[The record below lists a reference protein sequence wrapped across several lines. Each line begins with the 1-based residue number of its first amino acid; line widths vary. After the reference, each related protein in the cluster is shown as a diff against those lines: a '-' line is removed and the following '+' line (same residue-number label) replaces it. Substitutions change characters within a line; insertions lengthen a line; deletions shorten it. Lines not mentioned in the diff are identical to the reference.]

1 MILTDTQE
9 KILELKVGA
18 LILEYDYKSVKEAL
32 SKWSPEALSR
42 KSNVNTEHF
51 FNSEAFNI
59 S

>member
-18 LILEYDYKSVKEAL
+18 LVLEYDYKLVKEAL

-42 KSNVNTEHF
+42 KSNVGTEHF
-51 FNSEAFNI
+51 FNSEEF
-59 S
+59 SV